1 MNDFQEIIKD
11 EICPYCNYKTE
22 LVSDKEIYG
31 PYSEYG
37 GMYLTIIFQH
47 TKIEG
52 SVEYFCVHFFILASI
67 LFRTFSLFVMILKST
82 LRELLLSISPL
93 G

>member
-31 PYSEYG
+31 PDSEYG
-37 GMYLTIIFQH
+37 GMYYRC
-47 TKIEG
+47 TKNKDHYVGTYKEI
-52 SVEYFCVHFFILASI
+52 
-67 LFRTFSLFVMILKST
+67 
-82 LRELLLSISPL
+82 
-93 G
+93 